1 MALDP
6 STQDFVTA
14 ARLNARK
21 PRHLM
26 SPEEARDALA
36 GLKGLLGPGAGLA
49 LRENRRLAVAGGEI
63 ELRLLRPEGE
73 LLGVIVYF
81 HGGGWVVGSNDE
93 FEPMCRNLAAQ
104 SGCAIVM
111 VCYRKAPE
119 QPFPIPLE
127 DAWAGFEWVAAQR
140 RALFGSDLPLLLAGD
155 SAGGNLAACVALR
168 ERQRGG
174 ERIRGLVLIYPVTDA
189 DFQTASYLDPD
200 MQVLLPAEVMR
211 YYWDHYVP
219 DASRRSDPRVAPLRS
234 PSVAG
239 LPPSIIL
246 TAEHDVLRDE
256 GEAFAARLREAG
268 VPVAH
273 RRFEGQIHAFMM
285 MVDLLPGSAEAIRYT
300 ADEIRALLGGR

>member
-49 LRENRRLAVAGGEI
+49 LRENRRLAVVGGEI

-111 VCYRKAPE
+111 VCY
-119 QPFPIPLE
+119 
-127 DAWAGFEWVAAQR
+127 
-140 RALFGSDLPLLLAGD
+140 LPLLMAGD

-189 DFQTASYLDPD
+189 DFQTASYRDPD

-219 DASRRSDPRVAPLRS
+219 DADRRSDPRVAPLRS

-239 LPPSIIL
+239 LPPSIIAVARSGRAGGPSPL
-246 TAEHDVLRDE
+246 RGADPRLHDDGRP
-256 GEAFAARLREAG
+256 AARQRRGHPL
-268 VPVAH
+268 H
-273 RRFEGQIHAFMM
+273 RRRNQGPARQALSRPDLASEGVGSRRAA
-285 MVDLLPGSAEAIRYT
+285 VAPGSMPFPSTPGEPPCKQRS
-300 ADEIRALLGGR
+300 RPS